1 MALNI
6 RRTFGP
12 AAWLLGLLVFLPLGP
27 SAIAAEDRWT
37 FDVPQVVLRGL
48 PASLTVAPPSGTLV
62 TNANLV
68 VDGRRDP
75 LLENSAVSIT
85 ANTAGWQTLALE
97 VDGRTVAS
105 ARRYVLP
112 GWLTILPPLIAFL
125 LAIFL
130 REVIPALFV
139 AIWLGTFLVLG
150 PSLTNLVPGLL
161 QAASVYG
168 VAAVTDEG
176 HAMLI
181 VFTLL
186 VGGLVA
192 VLSRSGGTQ
201 GIVNQIVSWA
211 DNRRRGQTAT
221 ATMGL
226 AIFFDDYANTLVLGK
241 TMRPVTDALRISR
254 EKLAYLVDSTAAPVS
269 TLAIISSWIGF
280 QVGLIDEAIQ
290 PLADIEIR
298 AYGVFINSLAYNFYP
313 ILTLLLVVLVATSGR
328 DFGPMRRAEERAA
341 TTGELFGANAR
352 IGDSTELKALDPK
365 AGVKPRAIN
374 AYLPLA
380 VLVFG
385 VIGALYFT
393 GAREVGS
400 DASLMTIIGA
410 SDSYVSMIWATLA
423 SLVVA
428 IAMTV
433 GQRLLSLAEAMEAWL
448 VGAKTMLLALIVLV
462 LAWALAGVNETL
474 QTAEWLSATLGDQID
489 ARWLPPIIFLLAA
502 VTAIAT
508 GTSWGVM
515 GILMPL
521 VIPLVWKAATLQGV
535 DDPMLILFA
544 STSSVLA
551 GAVVGDH
558 CSPLADTSILTASS
572 TSCDLIDH
580 IKTQLPYALL
590 TATIALGFGLIPA
603 MYGLPWWL
611 ALVLSGAVLTGVF
624 RWLTRDNTPL

>member
-1 MALNI
+1 MLVLVC
-6 RRTFGP
+6 GLG
-12 AAWLLGLLVFLPLGP
+12 AAPLT
-27 SAIAAEDRWT
+27 AAETDDAPAWE
-37 FDVPQVVLRGL
+37 VPKVVLVGL
-48 PASLTVAPPSGTLV
+48 PATLKTPIAPEADVELRAGGRPLTLSDDGT
-62 TNANLV
+62 ASF
-68 VDGRRDP
+68 DAAG
-75 LLENSAVSIT
+75 
-85 ANTAGWQTLALE
+85 AGWTTFELYRNGKLE
-97 VDGRTVAS
+97 LTE
-105 ARRYVLP
+105 RRFVLP
-112 GWLTILPPLIAFL
+112 GWLTITPPLLAFI
-125 LAIFL
+125 LALAL

-139 AIWLGTFLVLG
+139 ALWLGTFLVLG
-150 PSLTNLVPGLL
+150 PALDNLVPGLL
-161 QAASVYG
+161 KAASIYG
-168 VAAVTDEG
+168 VEAVTDEG

-201 GIVNQIVSWA
+201 GIVNQIVTWA
-211 DNRRRGQTAT
+211 NNRRRGQTAT

-241 TMRPVTDALRISR
+241 TMRPVTDALHISR
-254 EKLAYLVDSTAAPVS
+254 EKLAYIVDSTAAPVS

-290 PLADIEIR
+290 HLPGITVG
-298 AYGVFINSLAYNFYP
+298 AYAVFINSLAYNFYP
-313 ILTLLLVVLVATSGR
+313 ILTLLLVVLVATTGR

-341 TTGELFGANAR
+341 HSGALFSEDAR
-352 IGDSTELKALDPK
+352 IGDSTELAALDPK
-365 AGVKPRAIN
+365 PGITPRAIN
-374 AYLPLA
+374 AYLPLG

-385 VIGALYFT
+385 VMSALYFT
-393 GAREVGS
+393 GAQSVGT
-400 DASLMTIIGA
+400 DVPLMTIIGA

-423 SLVVA
+423 AIVVA
-428 IAMTV
+428 IGLTL
-433 GQRLLSLAEAMEAWL
+433 GQGILSLGEAMEAWL

-489 ARWLPPIIFLLAA
+489 VRWLPPIIFLLAA

-521 VIPLVWKAATLQGV
+521 VIPLTWKAAVLQGA
-535 DDPMLILFA
+535 DNPEMILFA
-544 STSSVLA
+544 ATSSVLA

-580 IKTQLPYALL
+580 IRTQLPYALL
-590 TATIALGFGLIPA
+590 TASVALFVGLIPS
-603 MYGLPWWL
+603 MFGVPWWVAML
-611 ALVLSGAVLTGVF
+611 LSGAVLTGLF
-624 RWLTRDNTPL
+624 RWLTRNAPPL